1 MLSIMEDMHE
11 MPHVIHLNKPATRQ
25 SKVENCCKAEPFTL
39 VAQYFFRLI

>member
-11 MPHVIHLNKPATRQ
+11 MPHIIHLNKPATRQ
-25 SKVENCCKAEPFTL
+25 SKVENYKTEPFTL